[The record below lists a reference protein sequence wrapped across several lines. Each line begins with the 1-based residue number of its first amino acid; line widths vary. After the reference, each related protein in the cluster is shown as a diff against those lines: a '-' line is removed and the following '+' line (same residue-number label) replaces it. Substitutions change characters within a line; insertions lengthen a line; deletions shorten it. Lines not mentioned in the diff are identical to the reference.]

1 MIIPFIAADLREVS
15 ASSIAYIGDSVY
27 ELYARCH
34 VANRSASKS
43 GKMHKMTT
51 NYVCAKSQAL
61 AIRALE
67 SELTEKEYHFFQKGK
82 NSNPDSMAK
91 NASPIEYK
99 YATGFEAL
107 IGYLFLDN
115 QEERLEYIVNRAFE
129 VIDNEGQ
136 FS

>member
-1 MIIPFIAADLREVS
+1 MIIPFIATDLREVN
-15 ASSIAYIGDSVY
+15 ASSMAYIGDAVY

-43 GKMHKMTT
+43 GKMHRLTT
-51 NYVCAKSQAL
+51 HYVCAQSQAL

-67 SELTEKEYHFFQKGK
+67 PELSEDEEAYFRKGK

-91 NASPIEYK
+91 NASPTDYK
-99 YATGFEAL
+99 YATGFETL

-115 QEERLEYIVNRAFE
+115 NEERLEYIINKAFE
-129 VIDNEGQ
+129 VIDNEG
-136 FS
+136 

>member
-1 MIIPFIAADLREVS
+1 MIIPFIAADLREVN
-15 ASSIAYIGDSVY
+15 ASSMAYIGDAVY

-51 NYVCAKSQAL
+51 HYVCAQAQSL

-67 SELTEKEYHFFQKGK
+67 PELSEEEASYFRKGK
-82 NSNPDSMAK
+82 NSNPESMAK
-91 NASPIEYK
+91 NASPTDYK

-107 IGYLFLDN
+107 VGFLFLDN
-115 QEERLEYIVNRAFE
+115 QEERLEYIINKAFE
-129 VIDNEGQ
+129 VIDNEE
-136 FS
+136 